1 MAKEVSKD
9 TGSAEKGGEL
19 GFAPSGSFVPEFEAA
34 AFSLPLGQ
42 ISDPIQSQFG
52 WHVIEV
58 LARENR
64 ELEPYDYAQKQRA
77 AFDDWLTVARQA
89 ATIEDFW
96 TQDKAPADTASPLQ

>member
-1 MAKEVSKD
+1 
-9 TGSAEKGGEL
+9 
-19 GFAPSGSFVPEFEAA
+19 
-34 AFSLPLGQ
+34 
-42 ISDPIQSQFG
+42 
-52 WHVIEV
+52 V

-77 AFDDWLTVARQA
+77 AFDDWLTSARQS